1 MFNCIKTSVD
11 NDTVYATMEV
21 SAWINTPVSYT
32 QISKTETQVNYLQ
45 PRNYLELNKFYI
57 KLIFEKD
64 EESNYHL
71 ARINPRDLMYSVF
84 EDFKLGDFF
93 NKDWSCNNLG
103 ELLGFRWIKS
113 YNLQNIPKYKT
124 LKEKDMIIKF
134 VAKMEYGSEFL
145 SIVNTISKIEF
156 VDKFPDDMEKFDRE
170 INIYGIIDKDQ
181 NLIEL
186 SNVYE
191 EILSEDPNFNFLDKD
206 VTTFAEIK
214 DEDYNKLKEMIE
226 KGCPLSVVSQ

>member
-1 MFNCIKTSVD
+1 MGKREKEIFLESKNIEEFANNIKIWFYENSETPLKDLGYKMQLMFNCIKTSVD
-11 NDTVYATMEV
+11 GDTVYATMEV

-32 QISKTETQVNYLQ
+32 QISETTTRVNYLQ

-113 YNLQNIPKYKT
+113 YNL
-124 LKEKDMIIKF
+124 
-134 VAKMEYGSEFL
+134 
-145 SIVNTISKIEF
+145 
-156 VDKFPDDMEKFDRE
+156 
-170 INIYGIIDKDQ
+170 
-181 NLIEL
+181 
-186 SNVYE
+186 
-191 EILSEDPNFNFLDKD
+191 
-206 VTTFAEIK
+206 
-214 DEDYNKLKEMIE
+214 
-226 KGCPLSVVSQ
+226 